1 MLENAIRAA
10 RLDIEFYNTVENDAS
25 LTGQAAMLVAIV
37 SLLSGIGNGLVRGSF
52 IGQAIGAVVAGL
64 IGWLIGAF
72 IIDWIGR
79 SFFEGES
86 DFGQMQRVLGY
97 AQAPRAIGVVPFLG
111 WVALIWTLVAT
122 VVAVREG
129 QDFSTGAA
137 IVTVLLGWL
146 VTVILSGIVF
156 AIFS

>member
-10 RLDIEFYNTVENDAS
+10 RLDVEFYNTVEKDTS
-25 LTGQAAMLVAIV
+25 LTGQAGMLVAIV
-37 SLLSGIGNGLVRGSF
+37 SLLSGIGNGLATGSL
-52 IGQAIGAVVAGL
+52 IAQAIGAVVAGL
-64 IGWLIGAF
+64 VGWVIGAF

-79 SFFEGES
+79 SFFDGES

-97 AQAPRAIGVVPFLG
+97 AQAPRAIGVIPFLG
-111 WVALIWTLVAT
+111 WIGLIWALVAT
-122 VVAVREG
+122 VIAVREG